1 MMTPLLFLKAA
12 TKPLLKTVAF
22 AQGTAA
28 AFWTFPAVLG
38 SAILIAWGAEA
49 AQFLISQGLALAILA
64 WLQTLPEFA
73 VEAVIAWEAGKVVAM
88 DPNSMAAIH
97 ATSLMTANFTG
108 SLRLLVG
115 LGWPMIYATA
125 AFFYRRN
132 NQGKKLDGIELEDEH
147 SVEVVFLLICIMYF
161 CIVYVKGTLS
171 WVDSLLLTLIY
182 AVYLVFLNKIPPQ
195 EEEKMDDLDRIPR
208 FILRQRRIMRNSIIG
223 ALFVGGG
230 AILYF
235 SAHPFLES
243 LKGIALSLGI
253 STFVFVQWVAPF
265 LSEFPEKVS
274 AFNWARRVTTAPLAV
289 MNMVSS
295 NINQW
300 TMLVA
305 MLPLAYAFALGG
317 FGTIVFDEHQKLEIL
332 MTIGQSLLGALLLS
346 NMRFS
351 WWEAA
356 LLFALWLIQFML
368 SGFEKPQDPG
378 VEFNAMA
385 AQIGNLLST
394 TAQRIEVLA
403 HRGKE
408 IITALYFVW
417 SAILLIAGFFG
428 RGFKAIQIFPR
439 LIREHW

>member
-1 MMTPLLFLKAA
+1 MIPTLTFLKAA
-12 TKPLLKTVAF
+12 AKPLLKPLAF
-22 AQGTAA
+22 AQGTASA
-28 AFWTFPAVLG
+28 IWTFPAVLG

-73 VEAVIAWEAGKVVAM
+73 VEAVIAWEAGRVVAA
-88 DPNSMAAIH
+88 DPNSAASLH

-125 AFFYRRN
+125 AFFYRKK
-132 NQGKKLDGIELEDEH
+132 NQGKKLNGIGLDDEH
-147 SVEVVFLLICIMYF
+147 AIEVIFLLVCIAYF
-161 CIVYVKGTLS
+161 CIVYLKGTLS
-171 WVDSLLLTLIY
+171 WVDSIFLTLIY
-182 AVYLVFLNKIPPQ
+182 AVYLFFLNKIPPQ
-195 EEEKMDDLDRIPR
+195 EEEKMEDLDRIPR
-208 FILRQRRIMRNSIIG
+208 FILRQRKIMRNSIIG
-223 ALFVGGG
+223 SLFVGGG

-317 FGTIVFDEHQKLEIL
+317 FGTIVFDNHQKLEIL
-332 MTIGQSLLGALLLS
+332 ITIGQSLLGALLLA

-356 LLFALWLIQFML
+356 LLFALWLIQFL
-368 SGFEKPQDPG
+368 FSGLEKPLDPG

-385 AQIGNLLST
+385 AQFGTLFST
-394 TAQRIEVLA
+394 TAQRVESFA

-408 IITALYFVW
+408 VITALYFVW
-417 SAILLIAGFFG
+417 CAGLLIAGFFG